1 MGLHRI
7 AQIGRVYRLKH
18 GAIIATRTAGNHNPP
33 PVSSIVPYTSYPLT
47 FTIDTPPLHDSTE
60 YVILCTVER
69 GKGKARCKYLPDRQ
83 KRGKEMSEAIKANN
97 AVLRT
102 GVIITGVYLG
112 FALVG
117 ACYLVAIM

>member
-1 MGLHRI
+1 M
-7 AQIGRVYRLKH
+7 
-18 GAIIATRTAGNHNPP
+18 
-33 PVSSIVPYTSYPLT
+33 
-47 FTIDTPPLHDSTE
+47 
-60 YVILCTVER
+60 
-69 GKGKARCKYLPDRQ
+69 KARCKYLPDRQ

-112 FALVG
+112 LALVG